1 MKALSHQGTEMRKLT
16 FTVPELVKQR
26 LFYEQAITNGYNS
39 EVINKKF
46 QFAKQSAHLVSWE
59 DEQDVQG
66 IVKLLQLEELS
77 EVDRREFVQTF
88 ILQMA
93 TEAAFDGEPWC
104 QYSPV
109 LVQDG
114 DVLSFSVWVME

>member
-1 MKALSHQGTEMRKLT
+1 MRKLT